1 MPTFSLTPPQ
11 RRALEALDWL
21 YSTQRN
27 RRTGRSTVLA
37 LHYLR
42 RLILSEDTNR
52 WLNVEDHVSIPGNE
66 RDRSVV
72 LAIEYMAAQLGFNGV
87 EVHPNRLRI
96 RLRAGTRIPR
106 EVIEAISEF
115 GDLPEATLQPPS
127 NQRYDRP
134 EPDPLV
140 RDFVSP
146 VKASSAT
153 KPKATPPK
161 TLWDHLKD
169 DDPSSKLNVD

>member
-1 MPTFSLTPPQ
+1 
-11 RRALEALDWL
+11 
-21 YSTQRN
+21 
-27 RRTGRSTVLA
+27 
-37 LHYLR
+37 
-42 RLILSEDTNR
+42 
-52 WLNVEDHVSIPGNE
+52 
-66 RDRSVV
+66 
-72 LAIEYMAAQLGFNGV
+72 MAAQLGFNGV
-87 EVHPNRLRI
+87 EVHPNGLRI

>member
-1 MPTFSLTPPQ
+1 MVMPTFSLTPPQ

-21 YSTQRN
+21 YDSTQRN

-87 EVHPNRLRI
+87 EVHPNGLRI

-115 GDLPEATLQPPS
+115 GDLPEETMQPPS

-134 EPDPLV
+134 EPDPL
-140 RDFVSP
+140 
-146 VKASSAT
+146 
-153 KPKATPPK
+153 ATPPK

>member
-1 MPTFSLTPPQ
+1 MSTFSLTPPQ
-11 RRALEALDWL
+11 RRALEALNWL
-21 YSTQRN
+21 YDSTQRN

-42 RLILSEDTNR
+42 RLILGEDTNR

-87 EVHPNRLRI
+87 EVHPNGLRI
-96 RLRAGTRIPR
+96 RLRAGTHTRIPR
-106 EVIEAISEF
+106 EIIEAISEF
-115 GDLPEATLQPPS
+115 GDLPEETLQPPS

-140 RDFVSP
+140 SDFVSP
-146 VKASSAT
+146 VKSSVT
-153 KPKATPPK
+153 KPKGTQPK

-169 DDPSSKLNVD
+169 D